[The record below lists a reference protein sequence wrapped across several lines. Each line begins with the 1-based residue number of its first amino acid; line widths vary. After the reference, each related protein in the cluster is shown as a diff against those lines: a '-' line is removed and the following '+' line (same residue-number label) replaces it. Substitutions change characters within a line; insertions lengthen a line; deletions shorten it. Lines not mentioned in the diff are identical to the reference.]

1 MTTVEAIAKRTK
13 QLMIEKNICQK
24 ELEIK
29 SKISHSVM
37 SKMLLWKYKYLD
49 FKIVFKL
56 SGALGISVCEFLD
69 DELFDLGKLELKYK
83 KPKTN

>member
-13 QLMIEKNICQK
+13 QLMIEKNISQK

>member
-37 SKMLLWKYKYLD
+37 SKMLL
-49 FKIVFKL
+49 
-56 SGALGISVCEFLD
+56 
-69 DELFDLGKLELKYK
+69 
-83 KPKTN
+83 

>member
-1 MTTVEAIAKRTK
+1 MTIVEAIAKRTK
-13 QLMIEKNICQK
+13 QLMIEKNISQK

-37 SKMLLWKYKYLD
+37 NKMLLCKYKDID
-49 FKIVFKL
+49 FKLVFKL
-56 SGALGISVCEFLD
+56 SRAFGISVCKFLD

>member
-29 SKISHSVM
+29 SKYLIA
-37 SKMLLWKYKYLD
+37 LWVKCFY
-49 FKIVFKL
+49 
-56 SGALGISVCEFLD
+56 EN
-69 DELFDLGKLELKYK
+69 
-83 KPKTN
+83 TNI

>member
-1 MTTVEAIAKRTK
+1 
-13 QLMIEKNICQK
+13 
-24 ELEIK
+24 
-29 SKISHSVM
+29 M

>member
-13 QLMIEKNICQK
+13 QLMIEKNISQK

-37 SKMLLWKYKYLD
+37 SKMLL
-49 FKIVFKL
+49 
-56 SGALGISVCEFLD
+56 
-69 DELFDLGKLELKYK
+69 
-83 KPKTN
+83 

>member
-13 QLMIEKNICQK
+13 QLMIEKNISQK

-49 FKIVFKL
+49 CKIVFKL